1 MLAARTLPLFM
12 GYDLRI
18 TRAID
23 WTANEGF
30 EVTSSE
36 WLAVV
41 EADSELTPDPVHG
54 PFAVRYR
61 SVGWFDWYEG
71 NVFTTD
77 PDHTTVIKMLGI
89 AQQLCATIQ
98 GDNGE
103 SYDSLN
109 QWSSALSEATRHP
122 GELA

>member
-1 MLAARTLPLFM
+1 M

-30 EVTSSE
+30 EVSASE
-36 WLAVV
+36 WLALV
-41 EADSELTPDPVHG
+41 EADPELTPDPAHG
-54 PFAVRYR
+54 PFAVRYQ
-61 SVGWFDWYEG
+61 SAYWFDWYEG

-77 PDHTTVIKMLGI
+77 PDRTTFIKMLCI
-89 AQQLCATIQ
+89 ARRLCADVQ

-103 SYDSLN
+103 SYDSAN
-109 QWSSALSEATRHP
+109 QWSGSLSEDPENRRSGVSPKLQT
-122 GELA
+122 